1 MPCINFGNL
10 IRKYPKR
17 SVQMRHGT
25 VNKEGTFLVPGKE
38 FSSFMYCVMR
48 YLCSSFGVF
57 SFRKKVREREGEGE
71 EGCDGRD
78 MDIMGLTNTV
88 IPYAPAVS

>member
-1 MPCINFGNL
+1 MSCINFGNL

-25 VNKEGTFLVPGKE
+25 VNKEGTFLDPGKE

-48 YLCSSFGVF
+48 YLYSSFGVF
-57 SFRKKVREREGEGE
+57 SFRKKVGEGEGE
-71 EGCDGRD
+71 GGCDGRD